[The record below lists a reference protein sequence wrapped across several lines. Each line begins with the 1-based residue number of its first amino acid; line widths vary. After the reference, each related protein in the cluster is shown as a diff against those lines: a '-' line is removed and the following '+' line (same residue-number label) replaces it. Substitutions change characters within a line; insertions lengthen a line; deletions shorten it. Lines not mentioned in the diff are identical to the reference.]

1 MNRRVR
7 YGIGASSA
15 GLLVAYYALP
25 LFLAIISVG
34 EICPYSPL
42 GTNLCGTS
50 SSQSSSPLVPRTSPD
65 PVVCTEDGIRYSG
78 TTAQG
83 AEVCLTVS
91 RDGRELVETGFSFV
105 RASGCPYG
113 AFGTVHSNVPAHI
126 DPSGHVEN
134 TDGLTATIR
143 GDRASGV
150 LESSGTC
157 PGKKFKWTAHRA
169 P

>member
-1 MNRRVR
+1 MNRQVG
-7 YGIGASSA
+7 YGIGASGA
-15 GLLVAYYALP
+15 GLLLAYYALP
-25 LFLAIISVG
+25 LFLAIISLG

-50 SSQSSSPLVPRTSPD
+50 SSQSSPPIAPRTSPD

-78 TTAQG
+78 TTAEG
-83 AEVCLTVS
+83 AAVCLTVS

-105 RASGCPYG
+105 RASGCPNG
-113 AFGTVHSNVPAHI
+113 AFGTVHSTVPATI
-126 DPSGHVEN
+126 DPSGYVEN
-134 TDGLTATIR
+134 RDGLTATIR